1 MVLQYELG
9 RQGVEEVG
17 MNILNQGSLKCHC
30 VYGKRLAL
38 QFPTKTNVLIS
49 RQSFS

>member
-9 RQGVEEVG
+9 WQGVEEVV
-17 MNILNQGSLKCHC
+17 MNILSQGSLKCHC
-30 VYGKRLAL
+30 VYDKRLAF

-49 RQSFS
+49 RESFS